1 MSSVRLNL
9 EAARQTD
16 RLCRQRSAEKQE
28 ELTQMDASQSANQD
42 TSAESASAA
51 PATTSQ
57 QQPLPTIP
65 ESQSIVVA
73 TVDDG
78 AKEQIVSPSN
88 LVTRLR
94 DNLDNPAICAKVVAQ
109 IAPSRDAAA
118 LHRFRDMYADEGLST
133 IVLNMF
139 KRHEGVVKIQ
149 EFVMWTIQALPS
161 GFRGQVPDNEV
172 CSTVMSCLR
181 RHENN
186 PGVVKQGLSAIANVI
201 SEYGIHGIMHRKFVD
216 AGACDVVMSCLSQH
230 MDHAG
235 VIESGLATLHLL
247 TADAVAVEKFMSP
260 TMGDNETRLSGLLF
274 SLYQQDGIDKECV
287 QDMLIKFSVCAVKS
301 NEYKIAIEI
310 FSQLAS
316 FHPDDI
322 KWQLMVASCWRR
334 MGNYHT
340 SMEVYKQTIA
350 QFPGNL
356 EALRYLWAMSKDLGT
371 GHHHEYELQM
381 VSKLLKTYL
390 STLTFL

>member
-181 RHENN
+181 RHENH
-186 PGVVKQGLSAIANVI
+186 PCVVKQGLSAIANVI

-230 MDHAG
+230 MDHAD
-235 VIESGLATLHLL
+235 VIESGLSVLEELL
-247 TADAVAVEKFMSP
+247 QTESGTNKLMSSINLYEQIVFKFP
-260 TMGDNETRLSGLLF
+260 DNVQAQRQLGLLMEWR
-274 SLYQQDGIDKECV
+274 DGK
-287 QDMLIKFSVCAVKS
+287 
-301 NEYKIAIEI
+301 N
-310 FSQLAS
+310 
-316 FHPDDI
+316 
-322 KWQLMVASCWRR
+322 
-334 MGNYHT
+334 
-340 SMEVYKQTIA
+340 
-350 QFPGNL
+350 
-356 EALRYLWAMSKDLGT
+356 T
-371 GHHHEYELQM
+371 GGENI
-381 VSKLLKTYL
+381 
-390 STLTFL
+390 